1 MSRVSKAAE
10 VVQQGNFRKLYKKQY
25 GDIAKLG
32 GPASMTPE
40 QVFDMA
46 VAYFE
51 WAESNAIKAIE
62 TASFQGAVDE
72 NLVHK
77 TRVFTLN
84 GLSLFLNV
92 SSHTLQRWRKEPGYA
107 EVMEFIDGVVYEQ
120 KFQLAANGIVNASFI
135 GKELGIDKPA
145 TVHVETVA
153 AAAAGSDSEKMKDA
167 VKSVLG
173 EIGL

>member
-1 MSRVSKAAE
+1 MSRVNKAAD
-10 VVQQGNFRKLYKKQY
+10 VVHQGNFRKMYKKQY

-40 QVFDMA
+40 QVFYMA

-51 WAESNAIKAIE
+51 WAESNAIKALE
-62 TASFQGAVDE
+62 TASFQGVVDE
-72 NLVHK
+72 SLVHK

-92 SSHTLQRWRKEPGYA
+92 SSHTLQRWRREPGYA

-120 KFQLAANGIVNASFI
+120 KFQLAANGIISANFI

-153 AAAAGSDSEKMKDA
+153 TSGTNGASIDEMKAAVE
-167 VKSVLG
+167 SVLSK
-173 EIGL
+173 I